1 MIKISVVIPVFNEEK
16 RLPKTFSALV
26 ELSKDPFC
34 SGAEIIFVDDGSRD
48 GTRKLIE
55 NFRSGKNVKLVS
67 YEKNRGKGFAV
78 RQGMMAADNDYALFL
93 DADMSTPLGEL
104 KKFAPF
110 MERGAHVIIGTRKTA
125 GAKILKHQPYLR
137 QKMGEVYTALANLA
151 TGARVSDF
159 TCGFKCFSREAVRGI
174 FPHMKIDRW
183 SYDAEI
189 LYLAT
194 LRNLKIHE
202 VPVSWSN
209 DADSRVRLGKDAL
222 QSFTDLLKI
231 RLNKYPGVKTV

>member
-16 RLPKTFSALV
+16 RLPKTFSALNA
-26 ELSKDPFC
+26 LSRDPFF
-34 SGAEIIFVDDGSRD
+34 SGAEIIFVDDGSSD

-78 RQGMMAADNDYALFL
+78 RRGMLEANNDYALFL

-110 MERGAHVIIGTRKTA
+110 MEQGAHVIIGTRKAA
-125 GAKILKHQPYLR
+125 GARILKHQPFLR

-159 TCGFKCFSREAVRGI
+159 TCGFKCFSMEAIHKI
-174 FPHMKIDRW
+174 FPYARIDRW

-189 LYLAT
+189 LYLAR
-194 LRNLKIHE
+194 LCNLKIHE
-202 VPVSWSN
+202 VPVLWTN
-209 DADSRVRLGKDAL
+209 DEDSRVRLGKDAL

-231 RLNKYPGVKTV
+231 RLNKYPGNKTA

>member
-1 MIKISVVIPVFNEEK
+1 MINISIIIPVFNEER
-16 RLPKTFSALV
+16 RLPRTFLALSM
-26 ELSKDPFC
+26 LSKDPLF
-34 SGAEIIFVDDGSRD
+34 SGADIIFVDDGSRD

-55 NFRSGKNVKLVS
+55 NFKSGKNVKLVS

-78 RQGMMAADNDYALFL
+78 KQGMMAADNDYALFL

-110 MERGAHVIIGTRKTA
+110 MEQGAHVIIGTRKAA
-125 GAKILKHQPYLR
+125 GARVLKHQPFLR

-159 TCGFKCFSREAVRGI
+159 TCGFKCFSMEAIHKI
-174 FPHMKIDRW
+174 FPYARIDRW

-189 LYLAT
+189 LYLAR

-209 DADSRVRLGKDAL
+209 DEDSRVRLGKDAL

-231 RLNKYPGVKTV
+231 RLNKYPGNKTA